1 MSEMPTEMAGGMTLD
16 PSVPLLSGYLLL
28 SLAGMIVLATFVG
41 VATLPGFFIALFA
54 LEQGARA
61 VAATTGSFW
70 AKLVLIMFRGLR
82 RSPLRTSLTYIAL
95 FVLTSMLVM
104 LYAILNVFSMATT
117 EKASNLKAIVT
128 HKTLVPSQMK
138 PAVYDQFRRV
148 CLEELP
154 PGSRPVNGDKDLMAW
169 SFVGGTTDKSNPR
182 PENALFMF
190 CSEPSKITTMM
201 DGLDDLTGQEKELL
215 DKGVAA
221 MEANKQAI
229 IVSENRLKKMNL
241 RVGQRIK
248 LYGLNY
254 PDVVFEFD
262 VVGSLPAGKYD
273 GVGFMNSVYLND
285 LLKQKPADYVMQDKS
300 VNLIWVRLP
309 DMAAFERLTALVDD
323 PGRFNNPP
331 LKVETASSG
340 LGSMLEPYKDILWG
354 LKFILTPAMVGIMCL
369 VIANA
374 LSISVR
380 ERRTELAVLKVLGFQ
395 PRHVLLMVLG
405 EAVLVGGM
413 AGGMAAGLM
422 TLLLELAKIQLIFW
436 PLRVPS
442 VGLLL
447 GPGLGVAVSVAG
459 SLLPA
464 LRARRVKVAEVFA
477 RVA

>member
-1 MSEMPTEMAGGMTLD
+1 MTGMPAEMGPMTLD

-28 SLAGMIVLATFVG
+28 SMAGVIVVLVFIG
-41 VATLPGFFIALFA
+41 LCTLPGFFLALFG
-54 LEQGARA
+54 LEQLARVA
-61 VAATTGSFW
+61 AATTGSFW

-82 RSPLRTSLTYIAL
+82 RAPLRTSLTYIAL

-104 LYAILNVFSMATT
+104 LYAILNVFSLATE
-117 EKASNLKAIVT
+117 EKAANFKAIVT
-128 HKTLVPSQMK
+128 HKTTAPSQMK
-138 PAVYDQFRRV
+138 PAVYDEFKRV

-154 PGSRPVNGDKDLMAW
+154 AGSRPVNGEKDLMAW
-169 SFVGGTTDKSNPR
+169 SFVGGTTDKSSPR

-201 DGLDDLTGQEKELL
+201 DGLDDLTGAEKELL
-215 DKGVAA
+215 DKGVAM

-254 PDVVFEFD
+254 PDMVFEFD

-273 GVGFMNSVYLND
+273 GVGFMNSAYLVD
-285 LLKQKPADYVMQDKS
+285 LLKGKPVDYVMQDKA

-309 DMAAFERLTALVDD
+309 NMAAFERLTALVDD

-340 LGSMLEPYKDILWG
+340 LGSILEPYKDILWG

-395 PRHVLLMVLG
+395 PRHVLLLVLG
-405 EAVLVGGM
+405 EAVLVGVM
-413 AGGMAAGLM
+413 AGGMAALLM
-422 TLLLELAKIQLIFW
+422 TVLLEAAKIQLIFW
-436 PLRVPS
+436 PLRVPQL
-442 VGLLL
+442 GLLL
-447 GPGLGVAVSVAG
+447 GPGLGVVVSVLG
-459 SLLPA
+459 SVGPA
-464 LRARRVKVAEVFA
+464 LRARNVKVAEVFA